1 MKNCNEITRDLLKRR
16 DEYAAKQRRRRK
28 TAVVSAACFCL
39 IAGIGLGLWQGGVFS
54 PAENS
59 GKDNSPP
66 AVHYEGYALSIQP
79 IVLPETEEGVSSD
92 MIGLVVYK
100 GGIYTQAEGYL
111 GDKAEAIKNLVGE
124 YLGHATGTID
134 EWSSQEEYAA
144 EFASTYTGDV
154 YSVNGYSTDFRICI
168 CQEVEGE
175 NGEPLLWIQF
185 LERLNGIG
193 VTDGADI
200 FSDRLNM
207 SRGIEDVK
215 YISHSDWDFGGGE
228 YAQIPGLTPED
239 IDLFISQL
247 CSGKFEYA
255 YETYPDIYSDET
267 LRQGHLRFYMT
278 DGTEIELRLIEGG
291 YVGYQ
296 HMGWYF
302 VKMPGEA
309 FDKVFNAIA

>member
-1 MKNCNEITRDLLKRR
+1 MKDCNEIARGLLARR
-16 DEYAAKQRRRRK
+16 DEYRKKQRRRK
-28 TAVVSAACFCL
+28 KAAIAAAACFCL
-39 IAGIGLGLWQGGVFS
+39 IAGGCIGLWRGGVFS

-59 GKDNSPP
+59 GKDSSPP
-66 AVHYEGYALSIQP
+66 AVHYEGYALSIPP

-100 GGIYTQAEGYL
+100 GGIYTQAEDYL
-111 GDKAEAIKNLVGE
+111 GDEAEAIKNLVGE
-124 YLGHATGTID
+124 YLGHASGTID
-134 EWSSQEEYAA
+134 EWSSQNDYAE

-175 NGEPLLWIQF
+175 NGEAVLWIQF

-193 VTDGADI
+193 ITYGGDI
-200 FSDRLNM
+200 FKDRLKMPGNW
-207 SRGIEDVK
+207 SKVE
-215 YISHSDWDFGGGE
+215 YISHSDWDMGGGE
-228 YAQIPGLTPED
+228 YVQIPGVTPED
-239 IDLFISQL
+239 IDAFISQL

-255 YETYPDIYSDET
+255 YETYPEIYSDEA
-267 LRQGHLRFYMT
+267 LKQGHLKFSMA
-278 DGTEIELRLIEGG
+278 DGTEAELRLIEGG

-302 VKMPGEA
+302 VKMPGEI
-309 FDKVFNAIA
+309 FDKVFDAIT